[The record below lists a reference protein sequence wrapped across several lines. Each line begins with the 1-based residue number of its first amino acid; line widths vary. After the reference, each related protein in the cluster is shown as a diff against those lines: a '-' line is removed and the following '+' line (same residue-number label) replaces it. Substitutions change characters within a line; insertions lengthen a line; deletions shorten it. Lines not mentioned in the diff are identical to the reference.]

1 MCFRQITALFC
12 ASVYLFLATPMADT
26 AAAVDVVSA
35 TANSTYDAAASD
47 TEFLPDKDDII
58 PSPHKMQVDGTDV
71 KPQAYFLNG
80 YNYYKLRDIAYLLRG
95 TSVSFNVGWDSATK
109 TIYLFNGI
117 DYIEVGGEMITTDVK
132 IRYVYSSST
141 TVSHILC
148 NEREISLHGYCIN
161 GNNYYRIA
169 DIAEA
174 LDFPVSYDN
183 DTRTVHIVTTQPPSD
198 IDNPEKP
205 DDADTKPSDS
215 TEKPDDGDAKP
226 SDSTEKPDDGNTK
239 PSDDSKPFVTGVYEV
254 KVNSSLSIRTGPGL
268 SYASV
273 GSLLNGTKIVVDDMV
288 DGWAHMQG
296 SASGNPRY
304 CKAEYLERVS
314 DDKEISPTDTTWT
327 SAPNTPTTPNNPT
340 DPDESTDPTDP
351 TTPTDPTDPIT
362 PTDPIDSKQP
372 EEPEPPKEPRT
383 SQLDGIKTVIID
395 PGHGGKDGGAAHPTL
410 DLDEKHVNLAVAQ
423 YLKSY
428 LEEAGVTVIMVRD
441 NLEDGASLSL
451 RGAVMEK
458 HIDSVDLFFGLHH
471 NSSESGSARG
481 AQVLAQIAD
490 EDGGPTKILAEELN
504 REYERI
510 GLPVRN
516 IWFREGE
523 HGDYYYTNRK
533 AASLQITAV
542 ISEFCF
548 IDNDDDVKFID
559 SDQDWQTEAHGLC
572 NAILRYF
579 EQVEY

>member
-1 MCFRQITALFC
+1 MRFRQITALLC
-12 ASVYLFLATPMADT
+12 ASVYLSLVTPTIYAAT
-26 AAAVDVVSA
+26 AVDTDTVS
-35 TANSTYDAAASD
+35 SDSERTYGVTSD
-47 TEFLPDKDDII
+47 TELPPDKDDII

-80 YNYYKLRDIAYLLRG
+80 YNYYKLRDIAFLLRG
-95 TSVSFNVGWDSATK
+95 TSVSFNVSWDDAQK
-109 TIYLFNGI
+109 TIYLFSGI
-117 DYIEVGGEMITTDVK
+117 DYVIVGGEMTTSDVA
-132 IRYVYSSST
+132 IRYVHSSSV
-141 TVSHILC
+141 TVSRILC

-174 LDFPVSYDN
+174 MNFPVSYDN
-183 DTRTVHIVTTQPPSD
+183 DTQTVHIATTQSPPDTPDEPDNTEPDPSD
-198 IDNPEKP
+198 TPDDPDNTEPDPDKP
-205 DDADTKPSDS
+205 DNEEPNS
-215 TEKPDDGDAKP
+215 P
-226 SDSTEKPDDGNTK
+226 
-239 PSDDSKPFVTGVYEV
+239 DDSKPFVTGVYEV
-254 KVNSSLSIRTGPGL
+254 KVNTSLSIRTGPGL

-273 GSLLNGTKIVVDDMV
+273 GNLLNGTKIVVDSMV

-296 SASGNPRY
+296 AENEDARY
-304 CKAEYLERVS
+304 CKAEYLERVG
-314 DDKEISPTDTTWT
+314 DYTEITPPDT
-327 SAPNTPTTPNNPT
+327 
-340 DPDESTDPTDP
+340 PTDP
-351 TTPTDPTDPIT
+351 TIPDSSTDPSDTTSPTDPTDPDAST
-362 PTDPIDSKQP
+362 QP
-372 EEPEPPKEPRT
+372 EEPEPPKPPRT
-383 SQLDGIKTVIID
+383 SQIDGIKTVIID

-410 DLDEKHVNLAVAQ
+410 DLDEKHVNLNVAQ
-423 YLKSY
+423 YLKTY

-458 HIDSVDLFFGLHH
+458 YVDSVDLFFGLHH

-504 REYERI
+504 EEYEKI

-516 IWFREGE
+516 TWFREGE

-533 AASLQITAV
+533 AASLQIAAV

-548 IDNDDDVKFID
+548 IDNDEDVKFID
-559 SDQDWQTEAHGLC
+559 SDEDWRTEAHGLC
-572 NAILRYF
+572 DAILRYF